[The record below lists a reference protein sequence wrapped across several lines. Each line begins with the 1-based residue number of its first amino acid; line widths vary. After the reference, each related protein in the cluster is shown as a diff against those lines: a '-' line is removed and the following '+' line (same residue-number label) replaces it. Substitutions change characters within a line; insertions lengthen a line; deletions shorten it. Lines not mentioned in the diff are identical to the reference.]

1 MFAATYPERVRALVL
16 YGAYASGSMD
26 DDGSPGRDKWIRLGN
41 QIRESI
47 DHWGEGRSVDWAA
60 PSLSSNFVYRS
71 AVGAQ
76 KRAAMSPSMALLTFQ
91 GNLTHFHVRD
101 VLGSVHVPTLVV
113 HRKGEAIP
121 IEYAREVAAGI
132 PSARIVELEG
142 VDHWPT
148 VGDIKS
154 ITGEIEEF
162 LTGHRQAHL
171 PDRVL
176 AVLFTDIVD
185 STRHAARLGDR
196 TWRELLARHDE
207 SPTPK
212 SAASK
217 CESYNTP
224 ATVFSRHSM
233 ADARPQVCDHGRGA
247 DAGIGYRCAMW
258 SAHRR
263 V

>member
-1 MFAATYPERVRALVL
+1 MLGFSEGVPISVMFAATYPERVRALVL

-26 DDGSPGRDKWIRLGN
+26 DDGSPRRDKWIRLGN

-142 VDHWPT
+142 VDHR
-148 VGDIKS
+148 
-154 ITGEIEEF
+154 
-162 LTGHRQAHL
+162 LAHL

-217 CESYNTP
+217 GESYNTP